1 MIDLLQRLAGCT
13 GGETIELGDDT
24 VAPFY
29 ARDVTFDSSVT
40 IRGGLWKA
48 PNDTRRTFRFD
59 RSRNIVFDGIEVVG
73 EDRSADGFLFQHC
86 ENITVRNAWF
96 HGLKN
101 GIRHDICTG
110 MTFEDIDFRN
120 IRKDAIGGGGASRF
134 RARRI
139 YGTDF
144 YPVNTGGKGDHP
156 DLLQFWPEAKSD
168 NDDILVEDCTFERGA
183 GLPIQVVFVRGLYDP
198 KMDRP
203 EFGRVSVK
211 GCRAVDA
218 LINAIAVSGAS
229 GGEVVDNVIIATTSE
244 NEGALRIKDY
254 GGVVDG
260 NVAPRF
266 IEEVPADTNRIVAW
280 DDRPTEIED
289 DHPEAPPSEPV
300 PPEPEPA
307 PLHAPEE
314 AMPAEVL
321 RARLQK
327 TRDEVN
333 GMVNFGRRGLYQ
345 LDQLLA
351 SLDGRTEG

>member
-144 YPVNTGGKGDHP
+144 YPVNTGGKG
-156 DLLQFWPEAKSD
+156 
-168 NDDILVEDCTFERGA
+168 
-183 GLPIQVVFVRGLYDP
+183 
-198 KMDRP
+198 
-203 EFGRVSVK
+203 
-211 GCRAVDA
+211 
-218 LINAIAVSGAS
+218 
-229 GGEVVDNVIIATTSE
+229 
-244 NEGALRIKDY
+244 
-254 GGVVDG
+254 
-260 NVAPRF
+260 
-266 IEEVPADTNRIVAW
+266 
-280 DDRPTEIED
+280 
-289 DHPEAPPSEPV
+289 
-300 PPEPEPA
+300 
-307 PLHAPEE
+307 
-314 AMPAEVL
+314 
-321 RARLQK
+321 
-327 TRDEVN
+327 
-333 GMVNFGRRGLYQ
+333 
-345 LDQLLA
+345 
-351 SLDGRTEG
+351 